1 MSEEKPVLSRIED
14 GVCWITLNR
23 PAKLNTIV
31 PEMLDLMSE
40 ALDRAEVDGTVRC
53 VAITGAG
60 DRAFCAGADVSF
72 LSTLS
77 VEDAKAF
84 SRRGHRTFLKI
95 LRIPKPVV
103 AAVNGYALGG
113 GCELAVAC
121 DIRIASEKARFGQTE
136 INLGL
141 IPGWGGTQL
150 LPKIVGTAKAKELI
164 LMGATLN
171 ANEAL
176 QAGIVSKVVTAD
188 KFSDEVKAAVGILAN
203 GPRIAIAEAKK
214 LINAGLSLEAGLA
227 SEAESFGRLFATAD
241 MKEGVA
247 AFAGKRKPVFKN
259 NEVRAA

>member
-1 MSEEKPVLSRIED
+1 MSDEKPVLTRTED

-40 ALDRAEVDGTVRC
+40 ALDGAEADGTIRC
-53 VAITGAG
+53 VVITGAG

-95 LRIPKPVV
+95 LRMPKPVV

-121 DIRIASEKARFGQTE
+121 DVAISSEKARFGQTE
-136 INLGL
+136 INLAL

-150 LPKIVGTAKAKELI
+150 LPKIVGTAKAKEMI
-164 LMGATLN
+164 LLGVSLN

-176 QAGIVSKVVTAD
+176 QAGIVSKVVAVD
-188 KFSDEVKAAVGILAN
+188 KFLDEVKAVVSVLTN
-203 GPRIAIAEAKK
+203 GPKIAIAEAKR

-227 SEAESFGRLFATAD
+227 SEAEGFSRMFATAD
-241 MKEGVA
+241 MKEGTA
-247 AFAGKRKPVFKN
+247 AFKEKRKPVFKGG
-259 NEVRAA
+259 